1 MLLGTKRMLVL
12 IITDGQPQGISLDSK
27 HMIVSGGEILVE
39 DIGLV
44 HWRSK
49 EYI

>member
-12 IITDGQPQGISLDSK
+12 IITDLLPQGISLNSK
-27 HMIVSGGEILVE
+27 HKIVSGGEILME

-44 HWRSK
+44 HWRCK